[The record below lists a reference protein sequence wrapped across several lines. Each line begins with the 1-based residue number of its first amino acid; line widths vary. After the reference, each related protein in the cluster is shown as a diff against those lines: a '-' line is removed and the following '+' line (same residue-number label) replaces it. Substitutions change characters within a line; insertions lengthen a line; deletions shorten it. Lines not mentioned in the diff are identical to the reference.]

1 MIRKSAIF
9 VTVTL
14 VATLGLTGCIRKTQP
29 GALKISSTPN
39 TTVYVDGQ
47 EVGNAGPNSS
57 YSNEKLEAGEVTIKL
72 ASDDPNLQPW
82 EGLVDINPG
91 VVTVVNRDLATN
103 AAQAAG
109 EQLTMTATNQ
119 SAASMAVASSPDGAM
134 VKLDGE
140 PKGPTPLE
148 INQISEGDHIVEISA
163 PGYNARTI
171 SVNAING
178 YKVMIDAQLAK
189 QEVEMIIEDT
199 EATDSADLE
208 DTDTTDTTDSDTD
221 KDTAIKPGTP
231 GTVTIQDTPTGW
243 LRVRAEATVNSE
255 EVAKVNPGEEYK
267 LLDEQNGWYQ
277 IELEDGKEGW
287 ISGTYADKN

>member
-1 MIRKSAIF
+1 MIKRVLIISTIAL
-9 VTVTL
+9 TVS
-14 VATLGLTGCIRKTQP
+14 LGATGCIRKTQP
-29 GALKISSTPN
+29 GALKISSTPQ

-47 EVGNAGPNSS
+47 EVGTASTS
-57 YSNEKLEAGEVTIKL
+57 TVYSNEKLEAGEITIKL
-72 ASDDPNLQPW
+72 SSNDPNLQPW

-91 VVTVVNRDLATN
+91 VVTVVNRSLAAN
-103 AAQAAG
+103 SAQAAG

-119 SAASMAVASSPDGAM
+119 SAASLAVTSTPDGAM

-148 INQISEGDHIVEISA
+148 INQIAEGDHIVEISA
-163 PGYNARTI
+163 PGYSARTI

-208 DTDTTDTTDSDTD
+208 DQDTTDTTDTD
-221 KDTAIKPGTP
+221 KETADKPGTP

-267 LLDEQNGWYQ
+267 LLDEENGWYQ
-277 IELEDGKEGW
+277 IELDDGKEGW

>member
-1 MIRKSAIF
+1 MIKKPAIL
-9 VTVTL
+9 VAVTL
-14 VATLGLTGCIRKTQP
+14 VATFGLTGCIRKTQP

-47 EVGNAGPNSS
+47 EVGTASPNSN

-72 ASDDPNLQPW
+72 ASDDPTLQPW

-91 VVTVVNRDLATN
+91 VVTVVNRVLATN
-103 AAQAAG
+103 ATQAAG

-148 INQISEGDHIVEISA
+148 TNQISEGDHIVEISA

-199 EATDSADLE
+199 EASDSADLK
-208 DTDTTDTTDSDTD
+208 DTDTTDTTQTD
-221 KDTAIKPGTP
+221 KDTSDKSGTP
-231 GTVTIQDTPTGW
+231 GTVTVQDTPTGW

-255 EVAKVNPGEEYK
+255 EVTKVNPGEEYK

-277 IELEDGKEGW
+277 IQLKDDKDG
-287 ISGTYADKN
+287 